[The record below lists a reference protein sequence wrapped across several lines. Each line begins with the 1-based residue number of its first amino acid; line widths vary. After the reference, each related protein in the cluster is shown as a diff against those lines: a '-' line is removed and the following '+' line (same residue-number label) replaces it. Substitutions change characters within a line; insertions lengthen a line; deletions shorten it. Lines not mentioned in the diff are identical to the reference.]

1 MYMNTK
7 IYVYY
12 VQFNH
17 VGVKDLTFV
26 VTAKMSSRTLVLF
39 CTRSFFYCLKSCFNK
54 SKNIC
59 IITYRVELSHRMTK
73 NGLYLCS
80 WVLHFV
86 DFSRSFLKILK
97 ISGLE
102 KKLAL
107 ALDSRRFGC
116 GGDRVIVKEKKEE
129 EDSLHHLII
138 IIITTSEHDYDD
150 EYVIY
155 SQQLRKYL
163 PSYKHTPLTV

>member
-1 MYMNTK
+1 MY
-7 IYVYY
+7 YY
-12 VQFNH
+12 VP
-17 VGVKDLTFV
+17 
-26 VTAKMSSRTLVLF
+26 SRTEPQDDEEWSLLVFLGLAF
-39 CTRSFFYCLKSCFNK
+39 CR
-54 SKNIC
+54 
-59 IITYRVELSHRMTK
+59 
-73 NGLYLCS
+73 
-80 WVLHFV
+80 
-86 DFSRSFLKILK
+86 FLTIFPQNSQNL
-97 ISGLE
+97 IGLE

>member
-1 MYMNTK
+1 
-7 IYVYY
+7 
-12 VQFNH
+12 
-17 VGVKDLTFV
+17 
-26 VTAKMSSRTLVLF
+26 
-39 CTRSFFYCLKSCFNK
+39 
-54 SKNIC
+54 
-59 IITYRVELSHRMTK
+59 MTK

-97 ISGLE
+97 ISQDP

-116 GGDRVIVKEKKEE
+116 GGDRVIVKKKKEE
-129 EDSLHHLII
+129 EDSFHHFLII

-163 PSYKHTPLTV
+163 SSYKHTPLTV